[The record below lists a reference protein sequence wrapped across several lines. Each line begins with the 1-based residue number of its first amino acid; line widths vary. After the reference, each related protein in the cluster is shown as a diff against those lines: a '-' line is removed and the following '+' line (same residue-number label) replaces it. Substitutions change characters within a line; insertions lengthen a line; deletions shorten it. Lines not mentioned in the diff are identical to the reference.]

1 MTPPNVLGAPRYRR
15 KWNPRIAAQQRK
27 EREANQSRDKGSWD
41 ELSKSEMQ
49 NYEGIGNGKRQETL
63 QRLKFR
69 YNYQFIFCDYCFF
82 SISKTWQMPKRKT
95 VHATKTLS
103 VPHFFHGQS
112 SPPETLAQCA
122 EATFFFSGET
132 VIWNSPNF
140 WSRWRTK
147 RNTRDASMMVKLL
160 GLMFFFF
167 FRFCWMIELGSCTRL
182 PSLEATAAKAGK
194 KWWKGSY
201 DESISLSILIKIW
214 CFRLLKL
221 RDPKDCFVMLHCH
234 VWWCMIVKVV
244 PTDPKAH
251 PKSQPFHQ
259 VPKQPELVEREAAWS
274 RPKLVVLGWLGGFG
288 KFAMT
293 SCISVQENC
302 WEHHEK

>member
-69 YNYQFIFCDYCFF
+69 YNYQFIFCNYCFF
-82 SISKTWQMPKRKT
+82 QFQNLANAKTKNSSCHENSFSSTLLPWSIFSARNSCPMCR
-95 VHATKTLS
+95 
-103 VPHFFHGQS
+103 GD
-112 SPPETLAQCA
+112 
-122 EATFFFSGET
+122 FFFFGRNCDLEFTQFLEPVKNQKKRQGCINDGE
-132 VIWNSPNF
+132 
-140 WSRWRTK
+140 
-147 RNTRDASMMVKLL
+147 AL
-160 GLMFFFF
+160 GSDVLFF

-201 DESISLSILIKIW
+201 DESISLSILIEIW